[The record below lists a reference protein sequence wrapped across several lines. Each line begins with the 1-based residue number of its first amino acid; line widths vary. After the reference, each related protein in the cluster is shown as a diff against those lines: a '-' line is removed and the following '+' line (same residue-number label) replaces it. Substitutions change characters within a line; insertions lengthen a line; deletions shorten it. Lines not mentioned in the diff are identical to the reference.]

1 VAIFVFTPKYLKQL
15 LKYGVLPR
23 LTSLFIDDSLAVR
36 EVSAG
41 AFRNLSLAVLSGGD
55 DLNIATE
62 EVLALLSVLIREC
75 SRCYVAPGLK
85 SKDQEL
91 WKAIT
96 VQALHVLWNLVEL
109 SDKTVRAVEREQLF
123 PVILQFAQVLEDK
136 DVSLPAAQC
145 LLSLSEGNADLCSC
159 VARSCQHV
167 DHIVSCVKKA
177 QKSSSGMV
185 VGVALSGV
193 LCNIATEMSSDKV
206 LNLFNLVHGTLGD
219 VLDVDITSLLA
230 PPTKDTSSSS
240 LVVDA
245 KDSVSDKIRNILSS
259 QMLALE
265 ILSNSIAQDEDDWED
280 MDEEGTGNESVLV
293 TEGPG
298 CDSILLD
305 SVVKHGLAAKV
316 TLLRYSVIKLSSLC
330 ANALGLEKEPF
341 FPFRSV
347 WYASP
352 TPSTL
357 SKVVGGPMHSH
368 ALSPKPSG
376 CPGHTHL
383 GRGSWITGNDSI
395 FIFFLEQQ
403 QSK

>member
-185 VGVALSGV
+185 VGVALSGMGLPV
-193 LCNIATEMSSDKV
+193 YISHRDCM
-206 LNLFNLVHGTLGD
+206 
-219 VLDVDITSLLA
+219 
-230 PPTKDTSSSS
+230 
-240 LVVDA
+240 
-245 KDSVSDKIRNILSS
+245 VSH
-259 QMLALE
+259 
-265 ILSNSIAQDEDDWED
+265 D
-280 MDEEGTGNESVLV
+280 MHMT
-293 TEGPG
+293 T
-298 CDSILLD
+298 
-305 SVVKHGLAAKV
+305 
-316 TLLRYSVIKLSSLC
+316 T
-330 ANALGLEKEPF
+330 
-341 FPFRSV
+341 
-347 WYASP
+347 
-352 TPSTL
+352 
-357 SKVVGGPMHSH
+357 
-368 ALSPKPSG
+368 
-376 CPGHTHL
+376 
-383 GRGSWITGNDSI
+383 
-395 FIFFLEQQ
+395 
-403 QSK
+403 